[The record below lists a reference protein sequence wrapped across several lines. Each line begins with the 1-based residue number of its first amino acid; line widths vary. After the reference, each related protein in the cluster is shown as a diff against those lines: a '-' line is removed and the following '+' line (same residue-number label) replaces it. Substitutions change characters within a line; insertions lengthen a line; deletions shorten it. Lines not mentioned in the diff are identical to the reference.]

1 MPEQPQAQLQGAV
14 ELVRTDITMLAA
26 QSRSWAGALFR
37 AVARKDK
44 DVNIAYN
51 NFIEI
56 FRQLYTVIKHNAEG
70 TGKIPNWAEKQAAYD
85 KIFNRVLMG
94 DFMPVTMLQVYD
106 EFCADLTKCGIYD
119 LSAGEYVGLSG

>member
-1 MPEQPQAQLQGAV
+1 MPEPNQAQLQSSV
-14 ELVRTDITMLAA
+14 ETVKMDVTLLAA

-44 DVNIAYN
+44 DVVVAYN

-56 FRQLYTVIKHNAEG
+56 FRQLYIVIKHNAEQ
-70 TGKIPNWAEKQAAYD
+70 TGKITDWAKKQEAYD
-85 KIFNRVLMG
+85 KIFTNILKG

-119 LSAGEYVGLSG
+119 LSAGEWERWC